1 MPQACHLP
9 NTLKPMI
16 SLDPPREFLSF
27 SEKGSQFLFC
37 RWSTTAVGAK
47 KRQSLGQ
54 SLSLLIKNLMFPHLL
69 LGPEPPDTVMTRRGC
84 GMAPTRWVLTSY
96 TPCLDPISP
105 HTGCVPQQSSWSLW
119 ASVSPFVRH
128 TSTFLK
134 RLKRELN
141 FTVCADIQN
150 IFRQILRTQSIWL
163 GERFISH
170 SLYFYVQGLLLD
182 QRSWLLFPLLLTL
195 TRREGIY
202 LSVQVEGYF
211 GVHS

>member
-1 MPQACHLP
+1 MESDLSESTLRAQALETAWVRGLALP
-9 NTLKPMI
+9 VQ
-16 SLDPPREFLSF
+16 LSN
-27 SEKGSQFLFC
+27 
-37 RWSTTAVGAK
+37 
-47 KRQSLGQ
+47 
-54 SLSLLIKNLMFPHLL
+54 LS
-69 LGPEPPDTVMTRRGC
+69 
-84 GMAPTRWVLTSY
+84 
-96 TPCLDPISP
+96 PITES
-105 HTGCVPQQSSWSLW
+105 
-119 ASVSPFVRH
+119 SVSPFVRH

-170 SLYFYVQGLLLD
+170 SLYFHVQGLLLD
-182 QRSWLLFPLLLTL
+182 QCSWLLFPLLLTL

-202 LSVQVEGYF
+202 LSVHVEGYF